1 MTRKRKILRL
11 QGRRGPLTE
20 RQRFILALERAAI
33 ELYDDMVRQD
43 EARRAFHAEEN
54 KHAN

>member
-20 RQRFILALERAAI
+20 RQKFILALERAAI

-43 EARRAFHAEEN
+43 EARRAFRREADE
-54 KHAN
+54 